1 MLPGSGPASLQKV
14 GLYFQCVT
22 CAILHPVGIE
32 ARWSAGGISLLV
44 LERLSHRT
52 INAGEPDVELKSRTF
67 VALLC
72 LLIGFSAVTAHG
84 QDIRALERQA
94 NSELR
99 NAQSL
104 MFSGKLDESLAAL
117 DMVETLLSA
126 IREQDASSTQVPSL
140 EQRLQRQRTDLERR
154 LPAAPTPQPETRPGP
169 GVFAADTLAPPRPLP
184 RNTRQE
190 MQRLN
195 SALQSLE
202 TTEKGRLERTLE
214 GDSHHMQQ
222 METTLKRIREKLDE
236 LPGLFAQVMAA
247 ATTDGVAD
255 HPELAAALNRMESI
269 TTWTEETMVAAR
281 AFVENAA
288 AIRAEV
294 AKDAE
299 VLAALFDEYRVAHFD
314 PIGNLAHAYTT
325 EDIHRAFTLLAEYV
339 AVKGQLEETVTAY
352 EEKYG
357 RSREE
362 IERSTGGMANVYPW
376 QNFRER
382 MRNMEEVPV
391 LLAAKIK
398 ENMESELA
406 GLERRHDFYR
416 LQGHESLRTLAG
428 FQRQYA
434 PDAPAVDNLEERL
447 AADLDQY
454 HARIKQ
460 RTWPASKGTATDR
473 DGALEYFWATWGR
486 DAQRQYTV
494 LDTVI
499 TGDWSVQKRDL
510 TGRPTMYGLPVLLA
524 VQTPEDKA
532 NGLARVFILTAR
544 TAESAQARMEPPFTS
559 DTVGDSYFIRE
570 AAIR

>member
-1 MLPGSGPASLQKV
+1 MA
-14 GLYFQCVT
+14 
-22 CAILHPVGIE
+22 
-32 ARWSAGGISLLV
+32 
-44 LERLSHRT
+44 
-52 INAGEPDVELKSRTF
+52 
-67 VALLC
+67 
-72 LLIGFSAVTAHG
+72 AHG

-104 MFSGKLDESLAAL
+104 MFSGKLDESVSAL
-117 DMVETLLSA
+117 ELVEKLLSA
-126 IREQDASSTQVPSL
+126 IREQDASSTQLPSL
-140 EQRLQRQRTDLERR
+140 EQRLHRQRMDLERR
-154 LPAAPTPQPETRPGP
+154 LPTTPTSPAQTRPGP
-169 GVFAADTLAPPRPLP
+169 GTTVAPVADVAAPPRPLP

-202 TTEKGRLERTLE
+202 TTEKSRLERTLE

-222 METTLKRIREKLDE
+222 METNLKRIREKLDE
-236 LPGLFAQVMAA
+236 LSGLYAQVMAA
-247 ATTDGVAD
+247 ATTDGVVD
-255 HPELAAALNRMESI
+255 HPELEAARNRMESI
-269 TTWTEETMVAAR
+269 TTWTEETMVSAR

-288 AIRAEV
+288 AARAEA

-314 PIGNLAHAYTT
+314 PIGNLAYAYTS
-325 EDIHRAFTLLAEYV
+325 EDIHRAFSLLAKYEG
-339 AVKGQLEETVTAY
+339 VKGQLEETVAAY

-357 RSREE
+357 RSRDE

-376 QNFRER
+376 ENFRER

-391 LLAAKIK
+391 QLAAKIK

-416 LQGHESLRTLAG
+416 LQSHESLRTLAG

-434 PDAPAVDNLEERL
+434 PDAPAMDNLEERL
-447 AADLDQY
+447 AADLDKY
-454 HARIKQ
+454 HARINQ

-473 DGALEYFWATWGR
+473 DGALEYFRATWGR

-559 DTVGDSYFIRE
+559 DTVGDSYFVRDAVIR
-570 AAIR
+570 